1 MGDIKKIN
9 DAFSAGG
16 QPTPEDLK
24 QLADE
29 GFRSVVNLRDPNEA
43 GALPDEQQQAEA
55 AGLQYVNIPLKSTEA
70 NPELTAK
77 VIAEVEQLPTPV
89 YFHCGVGGRAS
100 AAALITFATQQKL
113 NHEAVLAKAEELG
126 INPEQPQ
133 LKQFL
138 EGLT

>member
-1 MGDIKKIN
+1 MSDAKKIS
-9 DAFSAGG
+9 DEFSAGG
-16 QPTPEDLK
+16 QPTPENLK

-29 GFRSVVNLRDPNEA
+29 GFKSVVNLRSLDET
-43 GALPDEQQQAEA
+43 GALTDEHQQAEA
-55 AGLQYVNIPLKSTEA
+55 VGLQYLNIPLKSSEA
-70 NPELTAK
+70 NAELTAK
-77 VIAEVEQLPTPV
+77 VLSEIEQLPTPI

-100 AAALITFATQQKL
+100 AAALIAFAAQQKL
-113 NHEAVLAKAEELG
+113 SHADVLAKAEALG